1 MKGVKGK
8 GISFQKL
15 PPQNLESE
23 QCVIGAILLENESL
37 PKSLEIIGEEDF
49 YRESHR
55 KIFSAMRELF
65 EKNEP
70 IDLMILTERL
80 RKRSELEDV
89 GGIEYLASLEEIIPT
104 ATNVVHHCKIIKE
117 KAILRNLISVSNEI
131 INKSYEDNEDVDS
144 ILDNAEKSIF
154 EISEKKIR
162 PAFVSIDKILKR
174 SFDYIER
181 LYDRKGMITGLST
194 GFRELDNLTTGLQS
208 SDLIIIAGRP
218 SMGKTS
224 LAITI
229 ARNAA
234 VESHIPVAI
243 FSLEMSSEQIGIRM
257 LCAEAKK
264 DSTKLRTGYLSKSDW
279 PDLTTAAGRLSE
291 SPIFIDDTPALSIL
305 DIRARARR
313 LQAEHKIGLIVIDY
327 LQLMKVKGKVESRQ
341 LEISEITRSL
351 KALAKELNLPVIA
364 LSQLSRAVEQRTHKR
379 PQLSDL
385 RESGAIEQDSDLVL
399 FVYREEA
406 YEEDSENK
414 GIAEV
419 IIGKQRNGPIG
430 TVKLAFL
437 KEYAKFEKLS
447 PLNED
452 DGGRGDSYHST
463 ATAVEDFN

>member
-1 MKGVKGK
+1 MP
-8 GISFQKL
+8 S
-15 PPQNLESE
+15 PS
-23 QCVIGAILLENESL
+23 
-37 PKSLEIIGEEDF
+37 
-49 YRESHR
+49 
-55 KIFSAMRELF
+55 
-65 EKNEP
+65 
-70 IDLMILTERL
+70 
-80 RKRSELEDV
+80 
-89 GGIEYLASLEEIIPT
+89 EIIPT
-104 ATNVVHHCKIIKE
+104 ATNVVHHCKIVKE

-181 LYDRKGMITGLST
+181 LYDRKGMLTGLST
-194 GFRELDNLTTGLQS
+194 GFRELDNITTGLQN
-208 SDLIIIAGRP
+208 SDLIIIASRP

-229 ARNAA
+229 ARNVAI
-234 VESHIPVAI
+234 ESHIPVAI

-264 DSTKLRTGYLSKSDW
+264 DSTKLRTGYLFKSDW
-279 PDLTTAAGRLSE
+279 PDLTSAAGRLSE

-305 DIRARARR
+305 DIRARSRR

-327 LQLMKVKGKVESRQ
+327 LQLMKVRGKVESRQ

-419 IIGKQRNGPIG
+419 IIGKQRNGPTG

-437 KEYAKFEKLS
+437 KEYAKFENLS

-463 ATAVEDFN
+463 AVEDFN

>member
-1 MKGVKGK
+1 MD
-8 GISFQKL
+8 ISFQKL

-23 QCVIGAILLENESL
+23 QSVIGAILIENESL
-37 PKSLEIIGEEDF
+37 PKSLEIINEEDF
-49 YRESHR
+49 YRGTHK
-55 KIFSAMRELF
+55 KIFSAMKELF

-70 IDLMILTERL
+70 IDLMTLTDKL
-80 RKRSELEDV
+80 RKRNELEDI
-89 GGIEYLASLEEIIPT
+89 GGIDYLSSLEETIPT
-104 ATNVVHHCKIIKE
+104 ATNVVYHCKIVKE
-117 KAILRNLISVSNEI
+117 KAILRSLISVSNEI
-131 INKSYEDNEDVDS
+131 IGQSYEDNEDVDS

-162 PAFVSIDKILKR
+162 PAFISIDKILKR
-174 SFDYIER
+174 SFEYIER
-181 LYDRKGMITGLST
+181 LYDRKEMVTGVPT
-194 GFRELDNLTTGLQS
+194 GILELDNLTTGLQP

-218 SMGKTS
+218 SMGKTA
-224 LAITI
+224 LALNI

-264 DSTKLRTGYLSKSDW
+264 NSRKLRTGYLSKTDW
-279 PDLTTAAGRLSE
+279 PDLTTAAGRLAE
-291 SPIFIDDTPALSIL
+291 SPIFIDDTAALSSL

-313 LQAEHKIGLIVIDY
+313 LQAEHKIGLVIVDY
-327 LQLMKVKGKVESRQ
+327 LQLMKGRSRAESRQ
-341 LEISEITRSL
+341 LEISEITQSL

-364 LSQLSRAVEQRTHKR
+364 LSQLSRAVEQRTHKK

-399 FVYREEA
+399 FLYREEA
-406 YEEDSENK
+406 YEENTENK

-430 TVKLAFL
+430 TIKLTFL
-437 KEYAKFEKLS
+437 KEYAKFENLS
-447 PLNED
+447 PLNEE
-452 DGGRGDSYHST
+452 T
-463 ATAVEDFN
+463 FT

>member
-1 MKGVKGK
+1 MD
-8 GISFQKL
+8 ISFQKL

-23 QCVIGAILLENESL
+23 QSVIGAILLENESL
-37 PKSLEIIGEEDF
+37 PKSLEIINEEDF
-49 YRESHR
+49 YRGTHK
-55 KIFSAMRELF
+55 KIFSAMKELF

-70 IDLMILTERL
+70 IDLMTLTDKL
-80 RKRSELEDV
+80 RKRNELEDI
-89 GGIEYLASLEEIIPT
+89 GGIDYLSSLEETIPT
-104 ATNVVHHCKIIKE
+104 ATNVVYHCKIVKE
-117 KAILRNLISVSNEI
+117 KAILRSLISVSNEI
-131 INKSYEDNEDVDS
+131 IGQSYEDNEDVDS

-174 SFDYIER
+174 SFEYIER
-181 LYDRKGMITGLST
+181 LYDRKEMVTGVPT
-194 GFRELDNLTTGLQS
+194 GILELDNLTTGLQP

-218 SMGKTS
+218 SMGKTA
-224 LAITI
+224 LALNI

-264 DSTKLRTGYLSKSDW
+264 NSRKLRTGYLSKTDW
-279 PDLTTAAGRLSE
+279 PDLTTAAGRLAE
-291 SPIFIDDTPALSIL
+291 SPIFIDDTAALSSL

-313 LQAEHKIGLIVIDY
+313 LQAEHKIGLVIVDY
-327 LQLMKVKGKVESRQ
+327 LQLMKGRSRAESRQ
-341 LEISEITRSL
+341 LEISEITQSL

-364 LSQLSRAVEQRTHKR
+364 LSQLSRAVEQRTHKK

-399 FVYREEA
+399 FLYREEA
-406 YEEDSENK
+406 YEENTENK

-419 IIGKQRNGPIG
+419 IIGKQRNGPTG
-430 TVKLAFL
+430 TIKLTFL
-437 KEYAKFEKLS
+437 KEYAKFENLS
-447 PLNED
+447 PLNEE
-452 DGGRGDSYHST
+452 T
-463 ATAVEDFN
+463 FT